1 MQRQMR
7 LHRWRR
13 ICISKSYKELLY
25 EKNRER
31 RKPLLW
37 YTLLF
42 IFLIQMMDFAKVS
55 GIGGQMINVIKDFV
69 TRHTGRV
76 CRIFF
81 NIKHDFKIMTGIQD
95 FMTDDVFIVLFIFFR
110 GVSINK

>member
-1 MQRQMR
+1 MRRQMR
-7 LHRWRR
+7 LRRWRR

-42 IFLIQMMDFAKVS
+42 IFFNPDDGFRK
-55 GIGGQMINVIKDFV
+55 GIRNRQADDQCI
-69 TRHTGRV
+69 RV
-76 CRIFF
+76 FHR
-81 NIKHDFKIMTGIQD
+81 
-95 FMTDDVFIVLFIFFR
+95 L
-110 GVSINK
+110 S